1 MAIKAKAELR
11 SDINANLP
19 DNTTG
24 LITPALDR
32 DLRLDAID
40 SLIAPSGIVSGAG
53 IAVSNNG
60 DGTVTVSAGGAAA
73 ASGIPS
79 FVVESAAQPSDDV
92 LTGVIA
98 GLSDSPPFP
107 SLVYLLTPNVLNRAA
122 DDLEMRING
131 DVSRVRP
138 LVDFRGDALAARDLD
153 PSALYEILA
162 TFAPSQQYR
171 MTEPVL
177 PRQQDWDF
185 VVVWVDGSRSPPPAV
200 GTLTPQ
206 LVADG
211 TVFTVPDFA
220 LPDYLGTESFA
231 WLYFGV
237 PADAPPIYS
246 ISGFTGT
253 LPIVDSGE
261 TVQVGGVDFLWYR
274 ITSRTATSSRTYRV
288 EYGLYS

>member
-79 FVVESAAQPSDDV
+79 FVVESAAQPSDDL

-122 DDLEMRING
+122 DDLELRING
-131 DVSRVRP
+131 DVSRVRS
-138 LVDFRGDALAARDLD
+138 LVDYLGDELAARDME
-153 PSALYEILA
+153 PGALYEILA
-162 TFAPSQQYR
+162 HASPTQQYR
-171 MTEPVL
+171 LTEPIPVR
-177 PRQQDWDF
+177 RQDF
-185 VVVWVDGSRSPPPAV
+185 DVAFAWTGQGIDLDDAAV
-200 GTLTPQ
+200 TAGATF
-206 LVADG
+206 AG
-211 TVFTVPDFA
+211 TVVDIPDRPA
-220 LPDYLGTESFA
+220 GTASGTRA
-231 WLYFGV
+231 RLWFGV
-237 PADAPPIYS
+237 PADAPD
-246 ISGFTGT
+246 ISVAWNGVALSPFIAATAAN
-253 LPIVDSGE
+253 
-261 TVQVGGVDFLWYR
+261 QVGGVAYKWWYYNGQYGWDA
-274 ITSRTATSSRTYRV
+274 RTVDVTILPY
-288 EYGLYS
+288 

>member
-1 MAIKAKAELR
+1 
-11 SDINANLP
+11 
-19 DNTTG
+19 
-24 LITPALDR
+24 
-32 DLRLDAID
+32 
-40 SLIAPSGIVSGAG
+40 
-53 IAVSNNG
+53 
-60 DGTVTVSAGGAAA
+60 
-73 ASGIPS
+73 
-79 FVVESAAQPSDDV
+79 
-92 LTGVIA
+92 
-98 GLSDSPPFP
+98 
-107 SLVYLLTPNVLNRAA
+107 
-122 DDLEMRING
+122 MRING

-220 LPDYLGTESFA
+220 LPDYPGTESFA

-261 TVQVGGVDFLWYR
+261 IVQVGGVDFLWYR
-274 ITSRTATSSRTYRV
+274 ITGRTATSSRTYRV